1 MLKITDIIFH
11 FTILAWN
18 NQSLRRKKNLP
29 DPSKWSEKRRKSV
42 EVKGHTIGFNLKII
56 FVE

>member
-29 DPSKWSEKRRKSV
+29 DPSEWSEKRRKNV
-42 EVKGHTIGFNLKII
+42 EAKEHTILFN
-56 FVE
+56 FE